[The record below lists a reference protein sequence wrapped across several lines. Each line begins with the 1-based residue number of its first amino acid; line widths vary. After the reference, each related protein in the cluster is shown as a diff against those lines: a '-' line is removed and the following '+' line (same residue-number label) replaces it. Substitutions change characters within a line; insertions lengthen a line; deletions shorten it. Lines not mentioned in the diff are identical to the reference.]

1 MSDKKVL
8 ERLFTSA
15 KKMINTYLNNYYD
28 DSVAQINHYFN
39 LEFESIEDIEDLREK
54 VNEVSID
61 EVIELNKKI
70 HLNTIYMLKGDNN

>member
-8 ERLFTSA
+8 ERLFVSA

-28 DSVAQINHYFN
+28 DSIAQINHYFN
-39 LEFESIEDIEDLREK
+39 LEFEDLEEVEILREK
-54 VNEVSID
+54 INEVTIE